1 MITIEEVLEAH
12 KPVPN
17 RGVAFNCSCG
27 WTGMPMTRDWNGH
40 IAQAIT
46 DAGFGPPPS
55 SLSSIGPDCRDANHH
70 KCRGD
75 AWDEAHDHITECQC
89 SCHAKQQ
96 ADPRIAAAVQA
107 MSGRDL
113 GRMDREYYQGHAAAA
128 IAAADAVDP
137 LRQPGHRVEI
147 AGFSWTLQHPAEC
160 RPDLLDCPVTR
171 AFIRLGVSDIPDG
184 IHAVEL
190 TEDGSLFL
198 PDEVTL

>member
-1 MITIEEVLEAH
+1 MSRIV
-12 KPVPN
+12 
-17 RGVAFNCSCG
+17 S
-27 WTGMPMTRDWNGH
+27 
-40 IAQAIT
+40 
-46 DAGFGPPPS
+46 
-55 SLSSIGPDCRDANHH
+55 PDCRDQNHQ
-70 KCRGD
+70 KCPGD
-75 AWDEAHDHITECQC
+75 AWDEAHDHGTDCQC

-147 AGFSWTLQHPAEC
+147 ERFMWTLQHPAEC

-171 AFIRLGVSDIPDG
+171 AFMQLGVSDIPDG
-184 IHAVEL
+184 VHAVEL
-190 TEDGSLFL
+190 TVDGSLFF
-198 PDEVTL
+198 PDEVIL